1 MLFQL
6 FKSYNDYEM
15 KFLSLVLSIPGHFS
29 SRTAEMRDIIP
40 PRVEAMK
47 KSGQQA
53 INEVLSRIEERFQG

>member
-47 KSGQQA
+47 KSGQEA
-53 INEVLSRIEERFQG
+53 LNEVISMLEQKFRD